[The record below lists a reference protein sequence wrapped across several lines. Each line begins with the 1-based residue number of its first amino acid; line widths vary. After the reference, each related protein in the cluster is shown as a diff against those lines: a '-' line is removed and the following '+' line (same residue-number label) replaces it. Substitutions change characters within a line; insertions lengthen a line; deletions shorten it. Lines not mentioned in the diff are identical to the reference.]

1 VAMRP
6 ARMRAVHDFD
16 LDSRVQRKPGIP
28 WKRLEAEAVIL
39 DLESGDYFELDE
51 LGCRIWEAL
60 DGELTLAAHA
70 QSIAREYEADP
81 ELVRSDVMAFVDELF
96 SRGLVERLA

>member
-1 VAMRP
+1 MP
-6 ARMRAVHDFD
+6 AVPDFD
-16 LDSRVQRKPGIP
+16 LESRVQRKPGIP

-60 DGELTLAAHA
+60 DGEQTLAAHA
-70 QSIAREYEADP
+70 ESIAREYEVEP
-81 ELVRSDVMAFVDELF
+81 ELVRSDLMAFVAELF
-96 SRGLVERLA
+96 ARGLVERLG